1 MIISLNEIE
10 SIAGKRRQGRGRPW
24 AESILGARS
33 RGRSVALSQPDNAT
47 ADTHQEPAGSGG
59 PLAHLRV
66 LDFTALVQ
74 GPLATQ
80 ILGDLGADVV
90 KIERP
95 EGEWSRHWGIAD
107 GHTHGQT
114 DSFLAFNRNKRSV
127 AVDLKNAEAREQ
139 ILALAPE
146 FDVVVE
152 NFRPGVISRLGLGY
166 AEFAERNPQI
176 IFVSSSGY
184 GQSGPYVTR
193 PGQDMLIQALSGM
206 LWLAGRADDPPTAAG
221 IGIADQYTA
230 LHIVIGILAAVEH
243 RRQTGQGQRVEL
255 DLFSCAISA
264 QQQELTYYLNHGS
277 VPPRPAENHGSIW
290 ATAPFG
296 IYPTADG
303 HIAIAMTPC
312 PVVGRALDM
321 PELAAYDTN
330 ALMLEYRSQIYQALT
345 AKLTTGPTAQWLE
358 ALLAQDVWCAPV
370 QTYDELLTD
379 PQAQHNEVFWEVPIG
394 NGDTSFRT
402 VASPF
407 TFSRTPAAIH
417 RGVPDLGA
425 HTAEILGEAAGASD
439 EAGTAV
445 DSGESAG

>member
-1 MIISLNEIE
+1 VEE
-10 SIAGKRRQGRGRPW
+10 RQ
-24 AESILGARS
+24 AEAPQ
-33 RGRSVALSQPDNAT
+33 A
-47 ADTHQEPAGSGG
+47 G
-59 PLAHLRV
+59 PLSHLRI

-127 AVDLKNAEAREQ
+127 TADLKDAATRERL
-139 ILALAPE
+139 LALSGE

-152 NFRPGVISRLGLGY
+152 NFRPGVMSRLGLGY
-166 AEFAERNPQI
+166 EEFAERNPAI

-193 PGQDMLIQALSGM
+193 PGQDMLIQAMTGM
-206 LWLAGRADDPPTAAG
+206 LYLAGRAGEPPTAAG

-243 RRQTGQGQRVEL
+243 RRHTGRGQKVEL
-255 DLFSCAISA
+255 NLFSCAISA
-264 QQQELTYYLNHGS
+264 QQQELTYYLNHGAI
-277 VPPRPAENHGSIW
+277 PARPAENHGSIW

-296 IYPTADG
+296 LYQTADG
-303 HIAIAMTPC
+303 GIALAMTPC

-321 PELAAYDTN
+321 PELARYDTN
-330 ALMLEYRSQIYQALT
+330 ALMLEHRAEIYAALA
-345 AKLTTGPTAQWLE
+345 AKLKTGTTAQWMKP
-358 ALLAQDVWCAPV
+358 LLAFDVWCAPV
-370 QTYDELLTD
+370 QTYDDLVKD
-379 PQAQHNEVFWEVPIG
+379 PQAVHNQMFWEVPIG
-394 NGDTSFRT
+394 DRAASFRT
-402 VASPF
+402 PGSPF
-407 TFSRTPAAIH
+407 VFSATPAALH
-417 RGVPDLGA
+417 RGVPDLGE
-425 HTAEILGEAAGASD
+425 HTAQILGEQQ
-439 EAGTAV
+439 
-445 DSGESAG
+445 

>member
-1 MIISLNEIE
+1 MIVQN
-10 SIAGKRRQGRGRPW
+10 
-24 AESILGARS
+24 
-33 RGRSVALSQPDNAT
+33 PDA
-47 ADTHQEPAGSGG
+47 G
-59 PLAHLRV
+59 PLSHLRV

-127 AVDLKNAEAREQ
+127 TADLKDEQTRAR

-152 NFRPGVISRLGLGY
+152 NFRPGVMARLGLGY
-166 AEFAERNPQI
+166 EAFAERNPAI

-184 GQSGPYVTR
+184 GQSGPYVSR
-193 PGQDMLIQALSGM
+193 PGQDMLIQALTGM
-206 LWLAGRADDPPTAAG
+206 LFLAGRAGEPPTASG

-230 LHIVIGILAAVEH
+230 LHIAIGILAALEH

-255 DLFSCAISA
+255 NLFSCTISA

-277 VPPRPAENHGSIW
+277 IPERPAENHGSIW

-303 HIAIAMTPC
+303 SIAIAMTPC
-312 PVVGRALDM
+312 PVVGQALGM
-321 PELAAYDTN
+321 PELAKYDTN
-330 ALMLEYRSQIYQALT
+330 ALMLEHRTAIYELLSGRLKTGVT
-345 AKLTTGPTAQWLE
+345 AHWMD
-358 ALLAQDVWCAPV
+358 ALLAYDVWCAPV
-370 QTYDELLTD
+370 QTYDDLMTD
-379 PQAQHNEVFWEVPIG
+379 PQAEHNEVFWDVPV
-394 NGDTSFRT
+394 GDGGASFRT
-402 VASPF
+402 PGSPF
-407 TFSRTPAAIH
+407 VFSATPARLH
-417 RGVPDLGA
+417 RGVPDLGQ
-425 HTAEILGEAAGASD
+425 HTAQVLGSDDD
-439 EAGTAV
+439 EAGTR
-445 DSGESAG
+445 